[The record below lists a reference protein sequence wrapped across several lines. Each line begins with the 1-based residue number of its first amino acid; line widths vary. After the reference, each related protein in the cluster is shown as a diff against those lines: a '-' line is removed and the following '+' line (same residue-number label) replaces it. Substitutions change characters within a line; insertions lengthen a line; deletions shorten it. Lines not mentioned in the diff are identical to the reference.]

1 MTSLSRRQIV
11 ALLIPFLLIP
21 STAFVFVTGSQSIG
35 PQAGY
40 ILGFIF
46 YWIVWCFLVPIL
58 MLGASST
65 ASLFQEK
72 HRLFQRSNLLPAALL
87 VVILVITVVM
97 YPPSRL
103 ASASTGLLLI
113 AIPVA
118 VINGIAEEVLWRG
131 VYVSM
136 YPNSIPLAVMYP
148 SLGFALWH
156 IAPQLVLPA
165 ESGIWSLVISTFFL
179 GISYGWIAFRT
190 RSVRWPVIAHSI
202 GGVLSLGGFIAPS
215 IAALLGL

>member
-1 MTSLSRRQIV
+1 MRSLSRRQRA

-21 STAFVFVTGSQSIG
+21 STAFVFVTGSQFMG

-40 ILGFIF
+40 LLGFLF
-46 YWIVWCFLVPIL
+46 YWIVWCLLAPIL
-58 MLGASST
+58 LLGVGST
-65 ASLFQEK
+65 ASLFHEE
-72 HRLFQRSNLLPAALL
+72 HRLFQRSNLIPAALL
-87 VVILVITVVM
+87 VVILVVTVVM

-103 ASASTGLLLI
+103 AAASTGLLII

-118 VINGIAEEVLWRG
+118 VINGIAEEILWRG

-136 YPNSIPLAVMYP
+136 YPDSIPLTVIYP

-156 IAPQLVLPA
+156 ITPQLVFPA

-215 IAALLGL
+215 IQALLGL